1 MQRARSS
8 ASTQRGNYNDMQ
20 RILIAG
26 CGYVGQAT
34 ADLFHAA
41 GWDVEAWTNS
51 EESAATLSNKP
62 YRVCQVDITQRDQ
75 VAKRPGTFDAVVHCA
90 SSRGGG
96 VEHYRQIYLNGAR
109 NLLDRFVGTKMLFT
123 SSTSVYAQRDGSWV
137 TEESAT
143 KPAHETGRVLLE
155 TEKLVLDRGGTIA
168 RLAGIYGPA
177 RSALLSKILAG
188 TAVIDPEN
196 DRFVNQVH
204 RDDIASGLFLLVSR
218 KWQKSQIYNVGDDE
232 PMLQSDCYRWLAQR
246 LNRPLP
252 PIRKLTAQRKRG
264 DTNKRVSNAKLR
276 SLGWT
281 PEYPTFADA
290 MEKSIL
296 PSLSEFD
303 VPLTSES

>member
-1 MQRARSS
+1 M
-8 ASTQRGNYNDMQ
+8 

-41 GWDVEAWTNS
+41 GWAVEGWTSS
-51 EESAATLSNKP
+51 EESAAMLLNKP
-62 YRVCQVDITQRDQ
+62 YPVCQVDISQRTELT
-75 VAKRPGTFDAVVHCA
+75 ARPGTFDAVIHCA

-96 VEHYRQIYLNGAR
+96 VESYRQIYLNGAH
-109 NLLDRFVGTKMLFT
+109 NLLDRFVEAKMLLT

-137 TEESAT
+137 TEESET
-143 KPAHETGRVLLE
+143 NPVRETGRVLLE
-155 TEKLVLDRGGTIA
+155 TEKVVLGRGGTVA
-168 RLAGIYGPA
+168 RLAGIYGPG
-177 RSALLSKILAG
+177 RSALLSKFLAG
-188 TAVIDPEN
+188 TAMIDPEK

-204 RDDIASGLFLLVSR
+204 RDDIASGLFFLISR
-218 KWQKSQIYNVGDDE
+218 EWQETQIYNVVDDE
-232 PMLQSDCYRWLAQR
+232 PILQSDCYRWLAKR

-252 PIRKLTAQRKRG
+252 PIRELTEQRKRG

-281 PEYPTFADA
+281 LQYPTFVDA

-296 PSLSEFD
+296 PGMSEFD
-303 VPLTSES
+303 VQLNPER